1 MRYARP
7 ARNVAIIMVL
17 ALFVAFVPSGG
28 NAVDAIVTAITMG
41 FLAGISWM
49 LYALQP
55 PEPTHLGDPDDRR
68 RAILYSALGMLV
80 LLIAGTDQAVG
91 DRRRH
96 AALDPPLRRF
106 AGGDLEGLD
115 GRPELLRL
123 PTPTGVT
130 LPSLRLD

>member
-49 LYALQP
+49 LYTFSRQNQLSLATL
-55 PEPTHLGDPDDRR
+55 TDRR

-80 LLIAGTDQAVG
+80 LLIAGQTQMWG
-91 DRRRH
+91 T
-96 AALDPPLRRF
+96 
-106 AGGDLEGLD
+106 GGGT
-115 GRPELLRL
+115 LLWL
-123 PTPTGVT
+123 LLFGA
-130 LPSLRLD
+130 SLGAIWKVWMDAQSY